1 MQVDSIQKEY
11 RPLLI
16 PRRGEI
22 IAWLLTLLV
31 GAVSLVFILT
41 GQRTPVF
48 LWILGLLLL
57 SSALLISL
65 SNWVDRHT
73 IIRIHPDGVEFQ
85 NGLRKVSLAWEQ
97 IQEIRIQ
104 NSEWGK
110 RVQVYG
116 DQAHF
121 VFRTL
126 GEVRLRGK
134 LQGKMGFENGEDIL
148 RQLVANSGLRIAD
161 QSGDDYYY
169 ARL

>member
-1 MQVDSIQKEY
+1 MQVDSIIKEY

-41 GQRTPVF
+41 GQRAPVF
-48 LWILGLLLL
+48 LWILALLLLL
-57 SSALLISL
+57 SAVLISL

-73 IIRIHPDGVEFQ
+73 IIRIHTDSVDFR
-85 NGLRKVSLAWEQ
+85 NGLRKVSLTWDQ

-104 NSEWGK
+104 SSEWGK

-134 LQGKMGFENGEDIL
+134 LQGKMGFERGEDIL
-148 RQLVANSGLRIAD
+148 RQLVENSQLRIAD